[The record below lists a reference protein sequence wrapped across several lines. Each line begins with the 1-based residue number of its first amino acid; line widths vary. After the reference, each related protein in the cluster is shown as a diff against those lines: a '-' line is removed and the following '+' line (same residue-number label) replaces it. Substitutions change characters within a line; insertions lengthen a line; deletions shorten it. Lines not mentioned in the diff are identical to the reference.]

1 MDFVTATAVG
11 VSVVG
16 VVVMLAGFL
25 ARHKGGRFLLLL
37 GAALIAGSMSPLLK
51 GRVTETV
58 QILCSVGAIVLAL
71 AGSAICVVDVRRR
84 RVHRL
89 VR

>member
-1 MDFVTATAVG
+1 MDFVMATAVG

-16 VVVMLAGFL
+16 VVVMLAGYL

-37 GAALIAGSMSPLLK
+37 GAALIAGSMSPLMK

-58 QILCSVGAIVLAL
+58 QILFSVGAIVLVL
-71 AGSAICVVDVRRR
+71 AGSVICFIDVRRR
-84 RVHRL
+84 RVHPF
-89 VR
+89 VK